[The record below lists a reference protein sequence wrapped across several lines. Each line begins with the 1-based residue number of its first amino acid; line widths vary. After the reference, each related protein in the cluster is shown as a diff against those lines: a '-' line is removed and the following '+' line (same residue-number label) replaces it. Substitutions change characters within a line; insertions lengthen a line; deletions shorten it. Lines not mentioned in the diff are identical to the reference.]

1 MDTLAG
7 PLRRKSTMSIRSLYR
22 RHSPQFKLPLCADIR
37 NGKIGRR
44 EAKRTYQILANL
56 IQLWL
61 SQYDRGELNDEEAAA
76 TTISEYGAK
85 IAALERKVGPL
96 TMEIDLLKKTPRLR
110 PESSNE
116 PSFIISGP
124 LPAGS
129 NGGVRCS
136 NFPVALFMIVQAPP
150 LPPA

>member
-7 PLRRKSTMSIRSLYR
+7 PLRRKSTMSTRSLYR

-44 EAKRTYQILANL
+44 EAQRTYQILANL

-61 SQYDRGELNDEEAAA
+61 SQYDRGELNVDGAAA
-76 TTISEYGAK
+76 SAIWEFGAK
-85 IAALERKVGPL
+85 IAALVRKVGPL

-110 PESSNE
+110 PES
-116 PSFIISGP
+116 
-124 LPAGS
+124 
-129 NGGVRCS
+129 
-136 NFPVALFMIVQAPP
+136 
-150 LPPA
+150 